1 MKKMIIFLLC
11 AFALLWILTT
21 GFSVRK
27 DVYIED
33 FTVSA
38 DGTQLQFTVGIS
50 SSAGYVRTYTDEGGG
65 VKPHQLK
72 FYCAWGGF
80 NSPIGAR
87 SRFVMSLDPEDTEI
101 YIYRGF
107 SSYELVLVKDAVT
120 GQWQRP
126 AEEGK

>member
-1 MKKMIIFLLC
+1 MKKMVIFLLC
-11 AFALLWILTT
+11 AAVALWVLTT

-27 DVYIED
+27 DVVIGE
-33 FTVSA
+33 FAVSG
-38 DGTQLQFTVGIS
+38 DGTQLQFTVELPS
-50 SSAGYVRTYTDEGGG
+50 SMGYVRTYVDEGGG

-87 SRFVMSLDPEDTEI
+87 DTFVLSLSPEDTEI

-107 SSYELVLVKDAVT
+107 SSYELVLVKDTAT
-120 GQWQRP
+120 GQWQRA
-126 AEEGK
+126 AEAA